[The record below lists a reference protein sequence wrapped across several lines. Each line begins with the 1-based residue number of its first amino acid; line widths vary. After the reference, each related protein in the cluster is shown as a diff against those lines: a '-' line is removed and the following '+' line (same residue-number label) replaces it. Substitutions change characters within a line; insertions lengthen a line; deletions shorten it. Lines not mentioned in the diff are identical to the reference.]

1 MLPGLEIQNDGPEEV
16 CSPQNLLVT
25 SLLRSPLGPSP
36 RLPYGQHGSKQE
48 NPAAECTERTPAL
61 EILLLPHQDVVVPE
75 PSKDHKLKHFLFK
88 QK

>member
-1 MLPGLEIQNDGPEEV
+1 MLPGLEIQNNGPEEA

-25 SLLRSPLGPSP
+25 SLLRCPCGPSP
-36 RLPYGQHGSKQE
+36 RHGSKQE

-75 PSKDHKLKHFLFK
+75 PSKDHELKHFLFK